1 MHRITRISHFIRPH
15 CFSFCSGALAD
26 ITAVSGRP
34 VQSVVWSFLLPRN
47 SILHR
52 TSASCRSYTGRVC
65 HSVAVKGAMHPL
77 YISFSYSGCNEWK
90 GNIEVIVF
98 SFVSSLDF
106 VLAAEL
112 IYSLFSLIYLGLP
125 PVVSHWGMLSLGVFF
140 ALITKCVASPLR
152 LTAASSSPYAPAF
165 GETTCCHSFLAHEPL
180 IFHLQVRAW
189 QSFISSLTHTVSLQW
204 RSAEKQDQGFGGAAA
219 SLSAG
224 ECHFVCK
231 KATTL
236 IFTKSWWR
244 FVAAVIIYLLSKKS
258 DIYSFQ

>member
-1 MHRITRISHFIRPH
+1 MHRITHISYFIRPH

-77 YISFSYSGCNEWK
+77 YISFGYSGCNEWK
-90 GNIEVIVF
+90 ENIDVVF

-106 VLAAEL
+106 VLAANL

-125 PVVSHWGMLSLGVFF
+125 PVVSHWGMLSWGVFF
-140 ALITKCVASPLR
+140 ALITKCVVSHADIVISLEAHCCFEFPLCTCVR
-152 LTAASSSPYAPAF
+152 RNNALSQLF
-165 GETTCCHSFLAHEPL
+165 GTWTINFP
-180 IFHLQVRAW
+180 
-189 QSFISSLTHTVSLQW
+189 
-204 RSAEKQDQGFGGAAA
+204 
-219 SLSAG
+219 SAG
-224 ECHFVCK
+224 
-231 KATTL
+231 
-236 IFTKSWWR
+236 
-244 FVAAVIIYLLSKKS
+244 
-258 DIYSFQ
+258 